1 MKTHTGQFDG
11 SDLQID
17 ETPWSYIEKTPVNGD
32 SSDTIPEIIDR
43 ITHWQR
49 IRNDFMRMQT
59 AVHNKMC
66 GIIRRVVDCGP
77 NESPRILKE
86 LPHDTSTHGRVKLD
100 NPSSDHILV
109 ELGDKQFK
117 IPHWCIMHLF
127 MFRDFHKESKARRKS
142 YESLMESEVKK
153 LPIWK
158 WAEPVRGIGPLLLA
172 LLVGEVGALSK
183 YPNPAKVW
191 KRFGVAVIE
200 GERQGFGLKNNAP
213 KALVHGYSP
222 RRRSVLWQVGDVL
235 IKSNRDGVY
244 KKLYDERKI
253 EEAKNP
259 ELKSKMHIHRRAQ
272 RYMEKR
278 LLVDMWEA
286 WNKLT

>member
-1 MKTHTGQFDG
+1 M
-11 SDLQID
+11 
-17 ETPWSYIEKTPVNGD
+17 
-32 SSDTIPEIIDR
+32 
-43 ITHWQR
+43 
-49 IRNDFMRMQT
+49 
-59 AVHNKMC
+59 
-66 GIIRRVVDCGP
+66 
-77 NESPRILKE
+77 
-86 LPHDTSTHGRVKLD
+86 
-100 NPSSDHILV
+100 
-109 ELGDKQFK
+109 
-117 IPHWCIMHLF
+117 
-127 MFRDFHKESKARRKS
+127 
-142 YESLMESEVKK
+142 
-153 LPIWK
+153 
-158 WAEPVRGIGPLLLA
+158 
-172 LLVGEVGALSK
+172 
-183 YPNPAKVW
+183 
-191 KRFGVAVIE
+191 
-200 GERQGFGLKNNAP
+200 KNNAP